1 MNVRAIDIVKAMGCS
16 KAAISKETRKGNLV
30 RGDDKLYDLQ
40 NTTNQ
45 QFLVKRGINLSH
57 FGSDGNTEK
66 KEIDNKKPEPGLIK
80 NTKKKAVKK
89 KKETEF
95 ESDNDC
101 SDFES
106 ITGIPEEYMDMSIK
120 NLVMKH
126 GGPLQLKIYVEI
138 LQKLFASNKIDVE
151 IQERRRILIEKDFV
165 EKQIFPYLNLFMQQV
180 FDYPE
185 SVIEKEIAEIKA
197 DEDRARV
204 EIPKMHRENISRIAK
219 DVRKKIMSQI
229 KSLYKK
235 HDKEKDNG

>member
-1 MNVRAIDIVKAMGCS
+1 MEVRAIDIVNALGCS
-16 KAAISKETRKGNLV
+16 KASISKETRKGNLI

-40 NTTNQ
+40 NPTNQ

-57 FGSDGNTEK
+57 FGSDGNTKKKEVNNKKSETSLTKKPKK
-66 KEIDNKKPEPGLIK
+66 KEIKSN
-80 NTKKKAVKK
+80 
-89 KKETEF
+89 
-95 ESDNDC
+95 DNDC